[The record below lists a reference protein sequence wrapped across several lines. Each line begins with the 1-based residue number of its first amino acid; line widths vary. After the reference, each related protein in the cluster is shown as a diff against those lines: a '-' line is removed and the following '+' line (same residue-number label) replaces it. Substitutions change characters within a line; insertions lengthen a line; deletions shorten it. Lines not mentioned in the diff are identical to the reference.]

1 MQHLQKI
8 RSRKAEQRLCV
19 AVINVTKDVQDR
31 ITSRY
36 PQGKIQFAVLV
47 TIILLIG
54 TVNQHTASN
63 VFFLET
69 AYCIPDISEGERGL
83 MSCALGY
90 RDCSL
95 SDQKCI
101 SQAKLHLKQITS
113 ASQALLGQDQFTP
126 VKDIAGYLQSS
137 ELLPA
142 TGAPDSH
149 SPKCQIDILKQKQY
163 LTNYSN

>member
-8 RSRKAEQRLCV
+8 RSRKDEHSLYA
-19 AVINVTKDVQDR
+19 AVIKVAKDLQDR

-36 PQGKIQFAVLV
+36 PQGQIQFAIFM

-54 TVNQHTASN
+54 VVNQHMASN

-69 AYCIPDISEGERGL
+69 AYCILDISAGERGL
-83 MSCALGY
+83 MSCALGCH
-90 RDCSL
+90 DCSL

-101 SQAKLHLKQITS
+101 SQAKLHLKQITL

-126 VKDIAGYLQSS
+126 GKDIAGYLQSS
-137 ELLPA
+137 ELLPDA
-142 TGAPDSH
+142 GVPVSH
-149 SPKCQIDILKQKQY
+149 SPKCQIDILKQKQDP
-163 LTNYSN
+163 TNY